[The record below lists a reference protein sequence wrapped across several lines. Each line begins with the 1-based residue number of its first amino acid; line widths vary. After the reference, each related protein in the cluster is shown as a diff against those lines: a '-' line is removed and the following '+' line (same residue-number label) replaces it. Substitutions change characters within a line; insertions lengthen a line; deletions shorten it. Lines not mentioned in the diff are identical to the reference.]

1 MSIAEF
7 IATQALT
14 RASAAQSLIEPLEIN
29 GIKITAG
36 CDEHGIEVESGIE
49 KLAEIL
55 DVELKVEDEDYK
67 YDEKMFRRKTT
78 FIVGGTTFYKV
89 SYVKKED
96 NGNERED

>member
-55 DVELKVEDEDYK
+55 NAEIKVEDDDYK
-67 YDEKMFRRKTT
+67 YDEKMICRKKT
-78 FIVGGTTFYKV
+78 FIAGGATFYKV
-89 SYVKKED
+89 SYVKKEGESD
-96 NGNERED
+96 ECKD